1 MIELANT
8 KAKTKA
14 QQIRDYIAKNPKA
27 TPTEVSEAMGVN
39 RQYIYTVMYK
49 TKLAAGVKSRRGAPL
64 SRKGKKLGRPRK
76 VTEAS
81 ENLKKLMQEYKDKK
95 TQEQVDKYW
104 KSVGEFQKA
113 ALSPERIAEL
123 TAQAAK
129 PKARMQSSAD
139 ANKED
144 WKTLSVV
151 SSNVSIKD
159 KLPVQG
165 ELFDA
170 VNHPAHY
177 KVGGIETID
186 FIEAKKLNYNIG
198 NVVKYLTRA
207 DHKGNRKQDLEK
219 ALWYLTR
226 EIDSLKK
233 TA

>member
-1 MIELANT
+1 MIELA

-14 QQIRDYIAKNPKA
+14 QQIRDYVAANPNA
-27 TPTEVSEAMGVN
+27 TPTQVAEAMGVN

-49 TKLAAGVKSRRGAPL
+49 VKDKARKGAPL
-64 SRKGKKLGRPRK
+64 KRKGAKKLGRPRK

-81 ENLKKLMQEYKDKK
+81 ENLMKLVEEYKQAKATKK
-95 TQEQVDKYW
+95 AEVD
-104 KSVGEFQKA
+104 
-113 ALSPERIAEL
+113 LSPALKFLEGR
-123 TAQAAK
+123 AQAK
-129 PKARMQSSAD
+129 
-139 ANKED
+139 KED
-144 WKTLSVV
+144 WKTLSIT
-151 SSNVSIKD
+151 STNAPI
-159 KLPVQG
+159 QG

-219 ALWYLTR
+219 AKWYLER
-226 EIDSLKK
+226 ELS
-233 TA
+233 TMS